1 MIDFGKKTIII
12 NKSTGKYTTQYE
24 TIRTVEVNIMN
35 IQIFSDSNNVIE
47 LYRKFLEDIALFCIE
62 YNI

>member
-1 MIDFGKKTIII
+1 MKQLELWK
-12 NKSTGKYTTQYE
+12 
-24 TIRTVEVNIMN
+24 VNIMN

-47 LYRKFLEDIALFCIE
+47 LYRKFLEDIALFCIK

>member
-1 MIDFGKKTIII
+1 MKQLELWK
-12 NKSTGKYTTQYE
+12 
-24 TIRTVEVNIMN
+24 VNIMN